1 MSYSM
6 MVLWMGLLLI
16 FLNMYKNGGWSNL
29 WSIITT
35 PGTGA
40 PQH

>member
-1 MSYSM
+1 MA
-6 MVLWMGLLLI
+6 VLWIGLLLI

-35 PGTGA
+35 PGTTA